1 MLREMMKSK
10 IHGAIVTQCDVAYM
24 GSLSID
30 RNLMDEADILPNEK
44 VQVVNLANAE
54 RFETYAIP
62 APRGSKIIG
71 LNGGAALLGKRGDR
85 LLVITYG
92 LMDEATAR
100 SYTPRVVLLPPP
112 SASGEPS

>member
-1 MLREMMKSK
+1 MLREMMKAK
-10 IHGAIVTQCDVAYM
+10 IHGAVVTQCDVAYM

-44 VQVVNLANAE
+44 VQVVNLNNAE

-71 LNGGAALLGKRGDR
+71 LNGGAALLGKVGHR
-85 LLVITYG
+85 LLVITYAW
-92 LMDEATAR
+92 MDEAAAR
-100 SYTPRVVLLPPP
+100 SHTPRVILIPSPPGD
-112 SASGEPS
+112 AS